1 MCVLWLLFIATI
13 AFFFVG
19 MPRYV
24 DDFWYAENIRPWIE
38 GRGAGSPWPA
48 IVETWRFHYLTDNAR
63 LANVL
68 IVPLLLLPKWMGS
81 LPAAIALGAA
91 AVWLA
96 AMAARRLG
104 FFSSAL
110 VMFLMAYCL
119 PWYDVMGSEDLQINY
134 HIPTLLA
141 VWCMAIFLGK
151 ARPYGIAGAFAVG
164 LVTGAWHE
172 GFAVPLLAGMAV
184 AAISY
189 RDYRRPECL
198 AVAAGLA
205 AGLIYLLACPAFFNR
220 AAEAAEIFTLSRI
233 AVVAASHPAFL
244 LACLLS
250 AAMLLSPRRRRRL
263 AEPLYIILM
272 VSAVVSIGIQLVAT
286 RTPRTGWWGEFASIF
301 MVVYLLR
308 GVADSRS
315 ITVKAAAA
323 AMALLAFAHQA
334 LTDYYTVVIRR
345 DFDKA
350 IANYSLPEPAQHF
363 ADFVTEHEAPLLAW
377 FSPDFNLFTSRA
389 NREIIKDY
397 YHPDDGHEFAVIPEE
412 LRMATPATG
421 TPLGGNIGAR
431 SIGGHIFM
439 PDPGVEGADE
449 FEATINFGRFTR
461 RGMRVFYIPF
471 TSEADGRR
479 YLYLYPWRAIIEYRL
494 GRPQAIYSSD
504 FTPDT

>member
-1 MCVLWLLFIATI
+1 M
-13 AFFFVG
+13 
-19 MPRYV
+19 
-24 DDFWYAENIRPWIE
+24 
-38 GRGAGSPWPA
+38 
-48 IVETWRFHYLTDNAR
+48 
-63 LANVL
+63 
-68 IVPLLLLPKWMGS
+68 
-81 LPAAIALGAA
+81 
-91 AVWLA
+91 
-96 AMAARRLG
+96 
-104 FFSSAL
+104 
-110 VMFLMAYCL
+110 
-119 PWYDVMGSEDLQINY
+119 
-134 HIPTLLA
+134 
-141 VWCMAIFLGK
+141 
-151 ARPYGIAGAFAVG
+151 
-164 LVTGAWHE
+164 
-172 GFAVPLLAGMAV
+172 
-184 AAISY
+184 
-189 RDYRRPECL
+189 
-198 AVAAGLA
+198 
-205 AGLIYLLACPAFFNR
+205 
-220 AAEAAEIFTLSRI
+220 
-233 AVVAASHPAFL
+233 AASHPAFL

-250 AAMLLSPRRRRRL
+250 AAMLLSSRRRRRL
-263 AEPLYIILM
+263 ADPLYIILM
-272 VSAVVSIGIQLVAT
+272 VSAAVSIGIQLVAT

-308 GVADSRS
+308 GVADSRR
-315 ITVKAAAA
+315 IAVKAAAA
-323 AMALLAFAHQA
+323 AMALLAFTHQA

-350 IANYSLPEPAQHF
+350 IASYSLPEPAQHF

-449 FEATINFGRFTR
+449 FEATIDFGRFTR

-494 GRPQAIYSSD
+494 GRPQAIYSSV
-504 FTPDT
+504 FTTET